1 MLTASTQKY
10 RPGIGQGELKL
21 KSTTEMGC
29 RFYNCLIS
37 YIQLFLVEFN
47 NNFPGVNSQL
57 LFFCFFFAEKKET
70 FRTPGRRCRVLPW
83 TSQAEKTGHI
93 YIYIYVTILC
103 NNGASIRGKSFC
115 NWSLLSQP
123 KKTRPRNDPS
133 KNKNKKPTRRKKTV
147 KS

>member
-10 RPGIGQGELKL
+10 GPGIGQGELKL

-57 LFFCFFFAEKKET
+57 LFFCCFSQRKRRLSERQGGGAEFFHGHHKLKK
-70 FRTPGRRCRVLPW
+70 R
-83 TSQAEKTGHI
+83 AI
-93 YIYIYVTILC
+93 YTYIYVTILC

-133 KNKNKKPTRRKKTV
+133 KNKNKKPTRRKTTV